1 MGCCLSDLNDNHY
14 RIGLSTIIFIIY
26 KISIIAYNSLK
37 IQVSIFMSKPS
48 IHVAIALLL
57 YRGKVLV
64 GWRNADQHQ
73 GNKYE
78 FPGGKIEAGETPVE
92 ACRREIFE
100 EVGIGIQQ
108 WHAFDVIP
116 HVYDDVEVFL
126 HLFHA
131 TVPEQYLHD
140 IQKPW
145 TWYGR
150 DQLFALNFPKAN
162 QAIIQRLYWAHQIK
176 ISDNLSALNIEKKR
190 ADNPQF
196 FYFRTTAD
204 QIAVTQISQL
214 AANALSHLIVN
225 IDLWQQ
231 LPEHLQKS
239 IAAVHYKQHQLM
251 DLHIGQ
257 LPIGLRCIAACH
269 DLVSLQ
275 RAQSL
280 GFDAVI
286 LSPVFA
292 TQTHPEANA
301 LGWEKFAEY
310 AKTCDLPVFALGGLS
325 QADLVIAQQHYA
337 YGIAGIRNF

>member
-14 RIGLSTIIFIIY
+14 RIDLSTIIFIIY

-37 IQVSIFMSKPS
+37 IQVSIFMSKPN

-57 YRGKVLV
+57 HRGKVLV

-100 EVGIGIQQ
+100 EVGIGIEQ
-108 WHAFDVIP
+108 WRAFDLIH

-126 HLFHA
+126 HFFHA

-162 QAIIQRLYWAHQIK
+162 QAIIQRLYWSHQIK
-176 ISDNLSALNIEKKR
+176 ISDNLSALSIEKSPN
-190 ADNPQF
+190 DNAQF
-196 FYFRTTAD
+196 FYFRAIAD
-204 QIAVTQISQL
+204 QVAVTQISQL
-214 AANALSHLIVN
+214 APNALSRLIVN
-225 IDLWQQ
+225 IELWQQ
-231 LPEHLQKS
+231 LSEHLQKS

-269 DLVSLQ
+269 DLVSIQ
-275 RAQSL
+275 RAQTL

-292 TQTHPEANA
+292 TQTHPEAHA

-310 AKTCDLPVFALGGLS
+310 AKTCDLPIFALGGLS
-325 QADLVIAQQHYA
+325 QADLAIAQQHYA

>member
-1 MGCCLSDLNDNHY
+1 
-14 RIGLSTIIFIIY
+14 
-26 KISIIAYNSLK
+26 
-37 IQVSIFMSKPS
+37 MSKPS

-108 WHAFDVIP
+108 WHAFDVIH

-176 ISDNLSALNIEKKR
+176 ISDNLSALSIKKSLD
-190 ADNPQF
+190 DNAQF

-204 QIAVTQISQL
+204 QVAVTQISQL
-214 AANALSHLIVN
+214 AANALSRLIVN
-225 IDLWQQ
+225 IELWQQ

-251 DLHIGQ
+251 DLHIEQ

-275 RAQSL
+275 RAQIL
-280 GFDAVI
+280 GFDAVM

-292 TQTHPEANA
+292 TQTHPEAKG

-325 QADLVIAQQHYA
+325 QADLAIAQQHYA

>member
-1 MGCCLSDLNDNHY
+1 
-14 RIGLSTIIFIIY
+14 
-26 KISIIAYNSLK
+26 
-37 IQVSIFMSKPS
+37 MSKPS

-108 WHAFDVIP
+108 WHAFDVIH

-150 DQLFALNFPKAN
+150 DQLFELNFPKAN
-162 QAIIQRLYWAHQIK
+162 QAIVQRLFWAHQIK
-176 ISDNLSALNIEKKR
+176 ISQNLSALNIEKKR

-214 AANALSHLIVN
+214 AANALSRLIVN
-225 IDLWQQ
+225 IELWQQ

-251 DLHIGQ
+251 DLHIEQ

-275 RAQSL
+275 RAQIL
-280 GFDAVI
+280 GFDAVM

-292 TQTHPEANA
+292 TQTHPEAKG

-325 QADLVIAQQHYA
+325 QADLAIAQQHYA

>member
-1 MGCCLSDLNDNHY
+1 
-14 RIGLSTIIFIIY
+14 
-26 KISIIAYNSLK
+26 
-37 IQVSIFMSKPS
+37 MSKPS
-48 IHVAIALLL
+48 VHVAIAMLFH
-57 YRGKVLV
+57 RGKVLV

-78 FPGGKIEAGETPVE
+78 FPGGKVEDGENPE
-92 ACRREIFE
+92 QACRREVLE
-100 EVGIGIQQ
+100 EVGIDISN
-108 WHAFDVIP
+108 WHVFDFIR
-116 HVYDDVEVFL
+116 HEYEDIEVNL

-131 TVPEQYLHD
+131 QVSDLALVN
-140 IQKPW
+140 IQQPW
-145 TWYGR
+145 TWYR
-150 DQLFALNFPKAN
+150 REQLLDLNFPKAN

-176 ISDNLSALNIEKKR
+176 ISDNLSALSIEKSLD
-190 ADNPQF
+190 DNAQF

-204 QIAVTQISQL
+204 QVAVTQISQL
-214 AANALSHLIVN
+214 AANALSRLIVN
-225 IDLWQQ
+225 IELWQQ
-231 LPEHLQKS
+231 LPEHLQKN

-280 GFDAVI
+280 GFDAVM

-325 QADLVIAQQHYA
+325 QADLAIAQQHYA

>member
-108 WHAFDVIP
+108 WHAFDVIH

-131 TVPEQYLHD
+131 TVPEQYLHAYCRYRL
-140 IQKPW
+140 QSRVRYLERSEPCTAGFVKAKFHH
-145 TWYGR
+145 GR
-150 DQLFALNFPKAN
+150 GFSPA
-162 QAIIQRLYWAHQIK
+162 
-176 ISDNLSALNIEKKR
+176 R
-190 ADNPQF
+190 A
-196 FYFRTTAD
+196 R
-204 QIAVTQISQL
+204 
-214 AANALSHLIVN
+214 
-225 IDLWQQ
+225 
-231 LPEHLQKS
+231 
-239 IAAVHYKQHQLM
+239 
-251 DLHIGQ
+251 
-257 LPIGLRCIAACH
+257 
-269 DLVSLQ
+269 
-275 RAQSL
+275 
-280 GFDAVI
+280 
-286 LSPVFA
+286 
-292 TQTHPEANA
+292 
-301 LGWEKFAEY
+301 
-310 AKTCDLPVFALGGLS
+310 
-325 QADLVIAQQHYA
+325 
-337 YGIAGIRNF
+337 

>member
-1 MGCCLSDLNDNHY
+1 
-14 RIGLSTIIFIIY
+14 
-26 KISIIAYNSLK
+26 
-37 IQVSIFMSKPS
+37 MSKPS

-108 WHAFDVIP
+108 WHAFDVIH

-176 ISDNLSALNIEKKR
+176 ISDNLSALSIEKSLD
-190 ADNPQF
+190 DNAQF

-204 QIAVTQISQL
+204 QVAVTQILQL
-214 AANALSHLIVN
+214 AANALSRLIVN
-225 IDLWQQ
+225 IELWQQ
-231 LPEHLQKS
+231 LPEYLQKS

-251 DLHIGQ
+251 DLHIEQ

-275 RAQSL
+275 RAQTL
-280 GFDAVI
+280 GFDAVM

-310 AKTCDLPVFALGGLS
+310 AKTSDLPVFALGGLS
-325 QADLVIAQQHYA
+325 QADLAIAQQHYA

>member
-1 MGCCLSDLNDNHY
+1 
-14 RIGLSTIIFIIY
+14 
-26 KISIIAYNSLK
+26 
-37 IQVSIFMSKPS
+37 MSKPS

-108 WHAFDVIP
+108 WHAFDVIH

-145 TWYGR
+145 TWYRR

-176 ISDNLSALNIEKKR
+176 ISDNLSALSIEKSLD
-190 ADNPQF
+190 DNAQF

-204 QIAVTQISQL
+204 QVAVTQILQL
-214 AANALSHLIVN
+214 AANALSRLIVN
-225 IDLWQQ
+225 IELWQQ
-231 LPEHLQKS
+231 LPEYLQKS

-251 DLHIGQ
+251 DLHIEQ

-275 RAQSL
+275 RAQTL

-310 AKTCDLPVFALGGLS
+310 AKTSDLPVFALGGLS
-325 QADLVIAQQHYA
+325 QADLAIAQQHYA